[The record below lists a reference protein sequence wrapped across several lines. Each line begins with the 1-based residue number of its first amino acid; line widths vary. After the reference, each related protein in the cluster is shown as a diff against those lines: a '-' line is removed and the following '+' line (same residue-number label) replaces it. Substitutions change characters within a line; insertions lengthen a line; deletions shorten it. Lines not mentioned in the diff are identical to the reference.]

1 MIKNIINYFICKIKS
16 HSLVEAG
23 ACPFTGKNY
32 NACTKCGVM
41 ITI

>member
-1 MIKNIINYFICKIKS
+1 MIKQVGLFFICKIKS
-16 HSLVEAG
+16 HSLVDAG

-32 NACTKCGVM
+32 AACTRCGAM